1 MRTEGELSEKSCH
14 ELVAIDNVYLS
25 PHSPSVAPPYLTP
38 GNKLPSC
45 SCGHREDNTN
55 FLLEDMYYISLNFE

>member
-1 MRTEGELSEKSCH
+1 MGTEGELSEKSCH

-25 PHSPSVAPPYLTP
+25 PHSSSVAPLYLTP

-45 SCGHREDNTN
+45 SCRHREDDAH
-55 FLLEDMYYISLNFE
+55 LILEV